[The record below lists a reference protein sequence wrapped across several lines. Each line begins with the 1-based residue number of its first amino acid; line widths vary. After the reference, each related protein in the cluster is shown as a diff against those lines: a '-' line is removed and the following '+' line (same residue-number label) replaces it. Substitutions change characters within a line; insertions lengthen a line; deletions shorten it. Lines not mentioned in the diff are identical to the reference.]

1 VSNSIGHKRAR
12 RLRIVAAAIVSIGLL
27 VPLAAFGAVGNGQ
40 SPSAAQYKITICH
53 HTHSKKH
60 PMVTIRISNRA
71 WKAHQRHGDTLG
83 ACPGHSKSNHG
94 KHGKNGSHPSHPNHP
109 SHPST
114 PSQGQNGS
122 HPSHPTHPTH
132 PSHPSTPSTPSQ
144 GQPGSGGNP
153 GNPGKG
159 HGK

>member
-1 VSNSIGHKRAR
+1 MR
-12 RLRIVAAAIVSIGLL
+12 RLRLAAAGIVSIGLL
-27 VPLAAFGAVGNGQ
+27 VPLAVFGGTGFAKQ
-40 SPSAAQYKITICH
+40 TPSAAQYKITICH

-60 PMVTIRISNRA
+60 PMVTITISNKA

-83 ACPGHSKSNHG
+83 ACPPPAKQKQG
-94 KHGKNGSHPSHPNHP
+94 KSHPSHP

-122 HPSHPTHPTH
+122 
-132 PSHPSTPSTPSQ
+132 
-144 GQPGSGGNP
+144 GGNP

>member
-1 VSNSIGHKRAR
+1 VSTRRRGDFDVSNPTKRAR
-12 RLRIVAAAIVSIGLL
+12 RLRIVAAACVSIGLL
-27 VPLAAFGAVGNGQ
+27 VPLAAFGAIGNGQ

-60 PMVTIRISNRA
+60 PMVTISISNRA

-83 ACPGHSKSNHG
+83 ACPAPSKSQHG
-94 KHGKNGSHPSHPNHP
+94 KNGKNGSHPTHPSHPNHPSKPNHP

-122 HPSHPTHPTH
+122 
-132 PSHPSTPSTPSQ
+132 Q
-144 GQPGSGGNP
+144 GNP

>member
-1 VSNSIGHKRAR
+1 VSKPTGSMRAR

-27 VPLAAFGAVGNGQ
+27 VPLAAFGASGNGQ
-40 SPSAAQYKITICH
+40 SPSAAQYQITICH

-60 PMVTIRISNRA
+60 PMVTISISNNA

-83 ACPGHSKSNHG
+83 ACPPPAEAKHEKSG
-94 KHGKNGSHPSHPNHP
+94 QNGSHPSHP

-122 HPSHPTHPTH
+122 
-132 PSHPSTPSTPSQ
+132 Q
-144 GQPGSGGNP
+144 

>member
-1 VSNSIGHKRAR
+1 MSKRMR
-12 RLRIVAAAIVSIGLL
+12 RLRLAAAGIVSLGLL
-27 VPLAAFGAVGNGQ
+27 VPLAVFGGTGFAKQ
-40 SPSAAQYKITICH
+40 TPSAAQYKVLICH

-60 PMVTIRISNRA
+60 PMVTISISNKA
-71 WKAHQRHGDTLG
+71 WPAHQRHGDTLG
-83 ACPGHSKSNHG
+83 ACPAQSKSKHG
-94 KHGKNGSHPSHPNHP
+94 NNGKNGSHPSHP

-122 HPSHPTHPTH
+122 
-132 PSHPSTPSTPSQ
+132 
-144 GQPGSGGNP
+144 GGNP

>member
-1 VSNSIGHKRAR
+1 MSNPNGSWRAR
-12 RLRIVAAAIVSIGLL
+12 RLRIVAAACVSIGLL
-27 VPLAAFGAVGNGQ
+27 VPLAVFGGTGFAKTQ

-53 HTHSKKH
+53 HTHSKKN

-83 ACPGHSKSNHG
+83 PCPGTKTNHG
-94 KHGKNGSHPSHPNHP
+94 KHGKSGTHPSHPTHPNHPSTPSQGHNGSHPSHPA
-109 SHPST
+109 
-114 PSQGQNGS
+114 
-122 HPSHPTHPTH
+122 H

-144 GQPGSGGNP
+144 GQNGSGGNP